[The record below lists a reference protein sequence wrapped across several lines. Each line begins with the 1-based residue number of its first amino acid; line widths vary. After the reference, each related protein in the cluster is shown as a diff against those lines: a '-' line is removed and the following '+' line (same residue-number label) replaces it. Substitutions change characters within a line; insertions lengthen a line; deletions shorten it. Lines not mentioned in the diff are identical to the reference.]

1 MHIKHVHFFHNIR
14 TLPQI
19 SKVGSFLNATKI
31 LKDGNKS
38 RRFFFLVLE
47 RSGADIFGAK
57 RSGADI
63 FFYVGA
69 ERSGAGHFFWCR
81 SGAERSRKFFLVSER
96 SGVEQTFFFGV
107 GAERSSNFFWELE
120 RSGAELQY
128 FLVVWSGAERSQNQ
142 TCITATN

>member
-14 TLPQI
+14 TLAQI

-38 RRFFFLVLE
+38 RRFFFWCWSGAEQTFFGAE
-47 RSGADIFGAK
+47 RSGADIFGAE

-69 ERSGAGHFFWCR
+69 ERSGAGHIFWCR
-81 SGAERSRKFFLVSER
+81 SGAEWSRHFFLV
-96 SGVEQTFFFGV
+96 
-107 GAERSSNFFWELE
+107 LE
-120 RSGAELQY
+120 RSGAEQ
-128 FLVVWSGAERSQNQ
+128 
-142 TCITATN
+142 

>member
-38 RRFFFLVLE
+38 RRFFF
-47 RSGADIFGAK
+47 G
-57 RSGADI
+57 
-63 FFYVGA
+63 VGA
-69 ERSGAGHFFWCR
+69 ERSRHFFLCW
-81 SGAERSRKFFLVSER
+81 SGAERSRTFFLVSERSRKFFLVSER